1 MRIFLFATMLLL
13 ACVAIDG
20 GLGLPVLIGGNGITI
35 QKNDSVSPV
44 KGNSLLNIIAPLT
57 TPFLFLMN
65 KLQKDLQMPSTQP
78 DNIDERVSTV
88 KGNSPLDV
96 IAPWTTKFSFLMNK
110 LQRNKQT
117 PGTQRIDESDLSI
130 QNARDALLNRQ
141 VDSHKRGKRAAYETW
156 RHWFYSTIWPV
167 FKGKRNFG

>member
-1 MRIFLFATMLLL
+1 MLKRSKKMRIFLFATMLLL
-13 ACVAIDG
+13 AYVAIDG
-20 GLGLPVLIGGNGITI
+20 GLGLPVLIGGNGIKI
-35 QKNDSVSPV
+35 QQEDSVSPV

-57 TPFLFLMN
+57 TPFL
-65 KLQKDLQMPSTQP
+65 
-78 DNIDERVSTV
+78 
-88 KGNSPLDV
+88 
-96 IAPWTTKFSFLMNK
+96 FLMNK

-156 RHWFYSTIWPV
+156 RHWFYSTVWPV

>member
-13 ACVAIDG
+13 AYVAIDG
-20 GLGLPVLIGGNGITI
+20 GLGLPVLIGGNGIKI
-35 QKNDSVSPV
+35 QQEDSVSPV

-57 TPFLFLMN
+57 TPFL
-65 KLQKDLQMPSTQP
+65 
-78 DNIDERVSTV
+78 
-88 KGNSPLDV
+88 
-96 IAPWTTKFSFLMNK
+96 FLMNK

-156 RHWFYSTIWPV
+156 RHWFYSTVWPV